1 MSDLLIKGMEMP
13 KDDILRI
20 EICPDGQV
28 NRIIGWALSEP
39 KKATAVSLPEHGRL
53 GDLDEISNKLLG
65 KGLTRFFVREKRYLT
80 IGDARRIIENAPVIV
95 EASR

>member
-1 MSDLLIKGMEMP
+1 MDILIRGMEMP

-39 KKATAVSLPEHGRL
+39 KKAKALALTCH
-53 GDLDEISNKLLG
+53 GDLID
-65 KGLTRFFVREKRYLT
+65 
-80 IGDARRIIENAPVIV
+80 
-95 EASR
+95 

>member
-1 MSDLLIKGMEMP
+1 MADILIKGMELP

-39 KKATAVSLPEHGRL
+39 KRGKAVALPEHG
-53 GDLDEISNKLLG
+53 DLIDRKVLSDAIGKVITDRDRMIGTYDTIEQIIDEAE
-65 KGLTRFFVREKRYLT
+65 T
-80 IGDARRIIENAPVIV
+80 IV
-95 EASR
+95 EATE